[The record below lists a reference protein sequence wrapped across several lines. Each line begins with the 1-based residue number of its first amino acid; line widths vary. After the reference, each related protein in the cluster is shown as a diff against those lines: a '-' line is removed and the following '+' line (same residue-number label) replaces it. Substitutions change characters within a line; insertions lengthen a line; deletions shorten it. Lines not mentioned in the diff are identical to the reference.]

1 MQEVYNLTREDMV
14 IRTFFSDKILSLKMM
29 PYLDPTL
36 YEDKTNQQVVSIV
49 NKFIRKHH
57 RSPEAQELVLCL
69 DNTGFADEA
78 RNRIMELCNAKIA
91 TPKQDFLVQML
102 EKFYQE
108 KASTNILKQS
118 AVHIF
123 ENNIEAVRDLLPAL
137 RNKLNFSLHM
147 SLGLDLVDDIDEAK
161 RRLKEVSKPIPSGI
175 TDINVFTAQRKDDP
189 TTGGYPKKTLCLYVG
204 QPNVGK
210 TLVLCSES
218 CYAVR
223 AGYNVMY
230 ISLELSEEYLWRR
243 MAANLTGIDQYEV
256 TELSTE
262 ECKAKIEAARLS
274 SAEKMGRLKIKRM
287 KTTTTP
293 YEIDALLDEYETEV
307 GAPADMLVI
316 DYIGIMKPNQRPGMI
331 ENMYKD
337 GQAKAEQIR
346 EICIERNM
354 VGLSAIQFGRSGYSS
369 LDAGLESVR
378 ESSGYNETADLMI
391 TITIDH
397 ILKGLNMYYHMIKK
411 NRFGENEV
419 PFYTKRDYG
428 TMLWYPATEEDV
440 QEEHRAREEFEV
452 VQNSTG
458 AMFGGSSVGSGKMN
472 RAKPVA
478 PKKSRPPQTGAEQEA
493 ALANLSDMS
502 ALM

>member
-1 MQEVYNLTREDMV
+1 
-14 IRTFFSDKILSLKMM
+14 
-29 PYLDPTL
+29 
-36 YEDKTNQQVVSIV
+36 
-49 NKFIRKHH
+49 
-57 RSPEAQELVLCL
+57 
-69 DNTGFADEA
+69 
-78 RNRIMELCNAKIA
+78 
-91 TPKQDFLVQML
+91 
-102 EKFYQE
+102 
-108 KASTNILKQS
+108 
-118 AVHIF
+118 
-123 ENNIEAVRDLLPAL
+123 
-137 RNKLNFSLHM
+137 
-147 SLGLDLVDDIDEAK
+147 
-161 RRLKEVSKPIPSGI
+161 
-175 TDINVFTAQRKDDP
+175 
-189 TTGGYPKKTLCLYVG
+189 
-204 QPNVGK
+204 
-210 TLVLCSES
+210 
-218 CYAVR
+218 
-223 AGYNVMY
+223 MY

-262 ECKAKIEAARLS
+262 DCKAKIEAARLS
-274 SAEKMGRLKIKRM
+274 SVEKMGRLKIKRM

-452 VQNSTG
+452 VQNSAG
-458 AMFGGSSVGSGKMN
+458 AMFGGNTVGSGKMN

>member
-1 MQEVYNLTREDMV
+1 MV
-14 IRTFFSDKILSLKMM
+14 IRTFFSDKILSQKMM

-137 RNKLNFSLHM
+137 KNKLNFSLHM

-274 SAEKMGRLKIKRM
+274 SVEKMGRLKIKRM

-316 DYIGIMKPNQRPGMI
+316 EGSIAPG
-331 ENMYKD
+331 
-337 GQAKAEQIR
+337 A
-346 EICIERNM
+346 
-354 VGLSAIQFGRSGYSS
+354 
-369 LDAGLESVR
+369 
-378 ESSGYNETADLMI
+378 
-391 TITIDH
+391 
-397 ILKGLNMYYHMIKK
+397 
-411 NRFGENEV
+411 
-419 PFYTKRDYG
+419 
-428 TMLWYPATEEDV
+428 
-440 QEEHRAREEFEV
+440 
-452 VQNSTG
+452 
-458 AMFGGSSVGSGKMN
+458 
-472 RAKPVA
+472 
-478 PKKSRPPQTGAEQEA
+478 
-493 ALANLSDMS
+493 
-502 ALM
+502 

>member
-1 MQEVYNLTREDMV
+1 MQEVYNLTREDLV
-14 IRTFFSDKILSLKMM
+14 IRTFFADKIMSQKMM
-29 PYLDPTL
+29 PFLDPTL
-36 YEDKTNQQVVSIV
+36 YDDKTNQQVVSIV
-49 NKFIRKHH
+49 NKFVRKY
-57 RSPEAQELVLCL
+57 RRTPDAQELVLGL
-69 DNTGFADEA
+69 DNTGFAEEA
-78 RNRIMELCNAKIA
+78 RNRIMEICNAKMP
-91 TPKQDFLVQML
+91 TPKQDFLIHML
-102 EKFYQE
+102 ETFYQE
-108 KASTNILKQS
+108 KAVTNLLKQS
-118 AVHIF
+118 AVHIY
-123 ENNIEAVRDLLPAL
+123 ENNIEAVRDLIPVI
-137 RNKLNFSLHM
+137 RNKVNFSLHM

-161 RRLKEVSKPIPSGI
+161 RRLKEISKPIPSGI
-175 TDINVFTAQRKDDP
+175 TDVNFWTAQRKDDP
-189 TTGGYPKKTLCLYVG
+189 STGGYPKKTLCLYVG

-210 TLVLCSES
+210 TLVLCSEA
-218 CYAVR
+218 CYAIR

-256 TELSTE
+256 TEISTE

-274 SAEKMGRLKIKRM
+274 GVNKMGRLKIKRM

-316 DYIGIMKPNQRPGMI
+316 DYIGIMKPNQRPGML

-397 ILKGLNMYYHMIKK
+397 ILKGLNMYFHQIKK
-411 NRFGENEV
+411 NRFGENEI
-419 PFYTKRDYG
+419 PFYTKRDYA
-428 TMLWYPATEEDV
+428 TMLWYPATKEDI
-440 QEEHRAREEFEV
+440 EKEHIAREQFEV
-452 VQNSTG
+452 VHNTVG
-458 AMFGGSSVGSGKMN
+458 AMYGGAPGGGGKLN
-472 RAKPVA
+472 RAKPV
-478 PKKSRPPQTGAEQEA
+478 PKKSRPPMTGAEQEA
-493 ALANLSDMS
+493 ALASFSDMS
-502 ALM
+502 ALV

>member
-14 IRTFFSDKILSLKMM
+14 IRTFFSDKILSQKMM

-36 YEDKTNQQVVSIV
+36 YEDKTNQQMVSMF
-49 NKFIRKHH
+49 NNFIRQPH
-57 RSPEAQELVLCL
+57 RSPQAQELVLCL

-161 RRLKEVSKPIPSGI
+161 RRLKEISKPIPSGI

-274 SAEKMGRLKIKRM
+274 SVEKMGRLKIKRM

-452 VQNSTG
+452 VQNSAG
-458 AMFGGSSVGSGKMN
+458 AMFGGNSVGSGKMN

>member
-1 MQEVYNLTREDMV
+1 MV
-14 IRTFFSDKILSLKMM
+14 IRTFFSDKILSQKMM

-161 RRLKEVSKPIPSGI
+161 RRLKEISKPIPSGI

-218 CYAVR
+218 CYL
-223 AGYNVMY
+223 
-230 ISLELSEEYLWRR
+230 LELFLRNHIRSLSY
-243 MAANLTGIDQYEV
+243 QYIF
-256 TELSTE
+256 
-262 ECKAKIEAARLS
+262 C
-274 SAEKMGRLKIKRM
+274 
-287 KTTTTP
+287 
-293 YEIDALLDEYETEV
+293 
-307 GAPADMLVI
+307 
-316 DYIGIMKPNQRPGMI
+316 NF
-331 ENMYKD
+331 
-337 GQAKAEQIR
+337 
-346 EICIERNM
+346 CC
-354 VGLSAIQFGRSGYSS
+354 
-369 LDAGLESVR
+369 
-378 ESSGYNETADLMI
+378 
-391 TITIDH
+391 
-397 ILKGLNMYYHMIKK
+397 
-411 NRFGENEV
+411 
-419 PFYTKRDYG
+419 
-428 TMLWYPATEEDV
+428 
-440 QEEHRAREEFEV
+440 
-452 VQNSTG
+452 
-458 AMFGGSSVGSGKMN
+458 
-472 RAKPVA
+472 
-478 PKKSRPPQTGAEQEA
+478 
-493 ALANLSDMS
+493 
-502 ALM
+502 

>member
-14 IRTFFSDKILSLKMM
+14 IRTFFSDKILSQKMM

-78 RNRIMELCNAKIA
+78 RNRIMDLCNAKIA
-91 TPKQDFLVQML
+91 TTKQDFLVQML

-274 SAEKMGRLKIKRM
+274 SVEKMGRLKIKRM

-458 AMFGGSSVGSGKMN
+458 AMFGGNSVGSGKMN

>member
-14 IRTFFSDKILSLKMM
+14 IRTFFSDKILSQKMM

-210 TLVLCSES
+210 TLVLCSEA

-274 SAEKMGRLKIKRM
+274 SVEKMGRLKIKRM

-346 EICIERNM
+346 EMCIERNM

-397 ILKGLNMYYHMIKK
+397 ILKGLDMYYHIIKK
-411 NRFGENEV
+411 NRFGQNEV
-419 PFYTKRDYG
+419 PFYTKRNYG

-452 VQNSTG
+452 VQNSAG
-458 AMFGGSSVGSGKMN
+458 AMFGGNSVGSGKMN

-478 PKKSRPPQTGAEQEA
+478 PKKSKPPMTGAEQEA
-493 ALANLSDMS
+493 ALASMSDMS